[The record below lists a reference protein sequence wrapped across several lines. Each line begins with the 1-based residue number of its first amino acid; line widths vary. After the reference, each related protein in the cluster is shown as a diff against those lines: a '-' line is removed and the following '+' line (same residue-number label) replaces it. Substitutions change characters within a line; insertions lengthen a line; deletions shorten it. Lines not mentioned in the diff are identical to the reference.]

1 MERKTNLTLHLIQVL
16 NKILRMNY
24 LDNLFFAILLTFGA
38 YYFVKNV
45 KKIIRNI
52 NLGQAINRSD
62 NASERWK
69 NMAMIALGQSKMV
82 KRPVAG
88 ILHIIVYLGF
98 VIINIEVLE
107 IIIDGLFG
115 THRVFSFLGIVYDL
129 LIGSFEILALLV
141 LVAVIVF
148 LIRRNGIKLKRFIS
162 SDLKGWPKSDAN
174 YILYFE
180 IVLMSLF
187 LLMNAA
193 DFHLQNISGGF
204 GHYHQA
210 GSFPI
215 SQYIAPFF
223 DGMNPTSVAFFERI
237 FWWIHITGILIFL
250 NYLYF
255 SKHLHILLAFPNTY
269 FADLNPKGQLDNLAS
284 VTKEVRLMMDPNAD
298 PYATPVIDE
307 TRGGA
312 ELSEANAAP
321 TKFGASDVQDL
332 NWVQL
337 LNAYTCTECGRC
349 TSSCPANQ
357 TGKKLSP
364 RKIMMDTRDR
374 LEEVGKN
381 IDANKGVFIPDN
393 KSLLN
398 DYISSEELWA
408 CTSCNACVEECP
420 VNISPLS
427 IIMDMRRYLVMEQSA
442 APMPLNAMMT
452 NIENNG
458 APWQYNQQDRLN
470 WKNEN

>member
-1 MERKTNLTLHLIQVL
+1 MMYI
-16 NKILRMNY
+16 
-24 LDNLFFAILLTFGA
+24 DNLFFAILLSIGIGFFTI
-38 YYFVKNV
+38 NV
-45 KKIIRNI
+45 KKLIRNI
-52 NLGQAINRSD
+52 KLGKDVNRSD
-62 NASERWK
+62 NSSARWN
-69 NMAMIALGQSKMV
+69 NMMMVALGQSKMV
-82 KRPVAG
+82 KRPIAG
-88 ILHIIVYLGF
+88 FLHIIVYVGF

-115 THRVFSFLGIVYDL
+115 THRAFSFLGGFYGF

-141 LVAVIVF
+141 LVAVIIF
-148 LIRRNGIKLKRFIS
+148 WSRRNIIKLKRFVS
-162 SDLKGWPKSDAN
+162 NDLNGSPRKDAN
-174 YILYFE
+174 TILYFE

-187 LLMNAA
+187 LIMNATDLQFQA
-193 DFHLQNISGGF
+193 MNNGNIISKHLNVLFSGLD
-204 GHYHQA
+204 
-210 GSFPI
+210 
-215 SQYIAPFF
+215 IAQVEFI
-223 DGMNPTSVAFFERI
+223 ERI
-237 FWWIHITGILIFL
+237 CWWLHIAGILVFL
-250 NYLYF
+250 NYLYY

-269 FADLNPKGQLDNLAS
+269 YADLNAKGKFDNLES
-284 VTKEVRLMMDPNAD
+284 VTKEVKLMMDPNAD
-298 PYATPVIDE
+298 PFAAQPVDE
-307 TRGGA
+307 
-312 ELSEANAAP
+312 NAVP
-321 TKFGASDVQDL
+321 SKFGASDVQDL

-374 LEEVGKN
+374 LEEVGRN
-381 IDANKGVFIPDN
+381 IDKNKGVFVPDN

-398 DYISSEELWA
+398 DYITTEELWA

-442 APMPLNAMMT
+442 APQSLNAMMT

-458 APWQYNQQDRLN
+458 APWQYNQMDRLN
-470 WKNEN
+470 WKDEN

>member
-1 MERKTNLTLHLIQVL
+1 MN
-16 NKILRMNY
+16 ILPNI
-24 LDNLFFAILLTFGA
+24 LFAILLFLGIG
-38 YYFVKNV
+38 YFARNV
-45 KKIIRNI
+45 KKLIRNI
-52 NLGQAINRSD
+52 KLGQDVNRKD

-82 KRPVAG
+82 KRPISGV
-88 ILHIIVYLGF
+88 LHIIVYVGF
-98 VIINIEVLE
+98 IIINIEVLE
-107 IIIDGLFG
+107 IIIDGLTG
-115 THRVFSFLGIVYDL
+115 THRVFSFLGGLYDV
-129 LIGSFEILALLV
+129 LIGSFEILAFLV

-148 LIRRNGIKLKRFIS
+148 WIRRNVIKIKRFW
-162 SDLKGWPKSDAN
+162 KPEMEGFAKNDAN

-180 IVLMSLF
+180 VVLMSLF
-187 LLMNAA
+187 LFMNAA
-193 DFHLQNISGGF
+193 DYHLQNLPEVF

-215 SQYIAPFF
+215 SQFIAPIF
-223 DGMNPTSVAFFERI
+223 DGMDSSIVFMIERI
-237 FWWIHITGILIFL
+237 TWWLHITGILIFL

-269 FADLNPKGQLDNLAS
+269 FADLNAKGKIDNLES
-284 VTKEVRLMMDPNAD
+284 VTNEVKMMMDPSAD
-298 PYATPVIDE
+298 PF
-307 TRGGA
+307 
-312 ELSEANAAP
+312 AAP
-321 TKFGASDVQDL
+321 ANPDAVPAKFGASDVQDL

-349 TSSCPANQ
+349 TSSCPANL

-381 IDANKGVFIPDN
+381 IDLNKGVFVEDG

-398 DYISSEELWA
+398 DFITPEELWA

-442 APMPLNAMMT
+442 APMELNNMMT

-458 APWQYNQQDRLN
+458 APWQYNQMDRLN
-470 WKNEN
+470 WKNED

>member
-1 MERKTNLTLHLIQVL
+1 MTYFSNVL
-16 NKILRMNY
+16 
-24 LDNLFFAILLTFGA
+24 FAIVLIIGFG
-38 YYFVKNV
+38 YFYLNV

-52 NLGQAINRSD
+52 NLGLAVNRTD
-62 NASERWK
+62 NAKARWK

-88 ILHIIVYLGF
+88 ILHIIVYVGF
-98 VIINIEVLE
+98 VIINIELLE

-115 THRVFSFLGIVYDL
+115 THRIFAPIGVIYDV
-129 LIGSFEILALLV
+129 LIGSFEILAGLV
-141 LVAVIVF
+141 LVAVSAF
-148 LIRRNGIKLKRFIS
+148 WIRRNIIKLKRFFNP
-162 SDLKGWPKSDAN
+162 DLKGFPKSDAN

-180 IVLMSLF
+180 MVLMTLF
-187 LLMNAA
+187 LLMNAS
-193 DFHLQNISGGF
+193 DLHLQNVPGGF
-204 GHYHQA
+204 SHFIKA

-215 SQYIAPFF
+215 SQFIAPVFN
-223 DGMNPTSVAFFERI
+223 GMSNELVMMLNEG
-237 FWWIHITGILIFL
+237 FWWLHIVGILVFM

-269 FADLNPKGQLDNLAS
+269 FANLNPQGQFDNLAS
-284 VTKEVRLMMDPNAD
+284 VTAEVKLMMDPNAD
-298 PYATPVIDE
+298 PFA
-307 TRGGA
+307 
-312 ELSEANAAP
+312 AAP
-321 TKFGASDVQDL
+321 VSENETPSKFGASDVQDL

-374 LEEVGKN
+374 IEEVGRN
-381 IDANKGVFIPDN
+381 IDANKGVFVPDN
-393 KSLLN
+393 KTLLN
-398 DYISSEELWA
+398 DYITPEELWA

-442 APMPLNAMMT
+442 APMPINAMMT

-458 APWQYNQQDRLN
+458 APWQYSQQDRLN
-470 WKNEN
+470 WKNE